1 VVKKAVVHKLLD
13 TEQRVAEVGEL
24 DACLPAAPVG
34 LLSHKVDERAQ
45 VLGGGQVGGIGGEV
59 DVDEVGET
67 GPEDGVGEDAGDEA
81 RKKALGQAGGA
92 VEAGG
97 GVVVAEVGLMMGGG
111 EEETRLGVEAEA
123 EV

>member
-1 VVKKAVVHKLLD
+1 M
-13 TEQRVAEVGEL
+13 AEVGKL
-24 DACLPAAPVG
+24 NACLPAAPVG
-34 LLSHKVDERAQ
+34 LLGHKVDKRAQ

-81 RKKALGQAGGA
+81 REEALGQEGGA

-97 GVVVAEVGLMMGGG
+97 GVVVAE
-111 EEETRLGVEAEA
+111 EAEA
-123 EV
+123 TSCWAVAIFLW